1 MVESA
6 AAVKQLV
13 KLVPRSFAR
22 VWAAFPE
29 AKEATIQVAGT
40 AERRDQAKAQYT
52 ALATFIS
59 ETVDN
64 LHTQSPWL
72 LIPPPPKVNNN
83 PRNKGGKI
91 NAFTGNKEK
100 VNERKGEDKPTDMEK
115 LKAKQAEY
123 GP

>member
-40 AERRDQAKAQYT
+40 AEHRDQAKAQYT

-59 ETVDN
+59 ETVD
-64 LHTQSPWL
+64 
-72 LIPPPPKVNNN
+72 
-83 PRNKGGKI
+83 
-91 NAFTGNKEK
+91 
-100 VNERKGEDKPTDMEK
+100 
-115 LKAKQAEY
+115 
-123 GP
+123 